1 MKEADLVR
9 EGYGGKSKREFFK
22 IEFGGVSV
30 DTSVLVIS
38 FVLFPSVV
46 G

>member
-1 MKEADLVR
+1 MREADLVR
-9 EGYGGKSKREFFK
+9 EGDGGKSKKEFFK
-22 IEFGGVSV
+22 IEYGGVSV